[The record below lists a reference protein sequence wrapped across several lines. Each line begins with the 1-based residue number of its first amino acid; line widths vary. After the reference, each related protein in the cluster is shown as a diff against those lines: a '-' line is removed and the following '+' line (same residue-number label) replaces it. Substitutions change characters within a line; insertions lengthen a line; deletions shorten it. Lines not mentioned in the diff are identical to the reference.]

1 MQFKIILLLQ
11 IILNTFYI
19 IIHDIAILTFTYNF
33 DINKKETV
41 GIVNKRILFFVSR
54 VFHKFH
60 SLTISGHRN
69 ILVRN
74 VEYFRKNNF
83 EKKPRTL
90 GCRL

>member
-41 GIVNKRILFFVSR
+41 GIVNKRILFFVSFINSTLSQFPVIVTFLYAMLNTFER
-54 VFHKFH
+54 I
-60 SLTISGHRN
+60 IS
-69 ILVRN
+69 
-74 VEYFRKNNF
+74 K
-83 EKKPRTL
+83 
-90 GCRL
+90 

>member
-19 IIHDIAILTFTYNF
+19 IIHDIAYNYITYNF

-54 VFHKFH
+54 VFHKFR

-83 EKKPRTL
+83 EIKPRTL

>member
-11 IILNTFYI
+11 IILNTFY
-19 IIHDIAILTFTYNF
+19 DIAILTFTYNF

-74 VEYFRKNNF
+74 DEYFRKNNF
-83 EKKPRTL
+83 EIKPRTL

>member
-11 IILNTFYI
+11 IILNTFY
-19 IIHDIAILTFTYNF
+19 DIAILTFTYNF

-54 VFHKFH
+54 VFHKFR

-83 EKKPRTL
+83 EIKPRTL